1 MKIARIA
8 WLALVLALALG
19 LGLGLSSCSS
29 PSLKRE
35 TLQPRIAFLVSTPG
49 ETVRGETLLQREAV
63 GAFYAA
69 RKSQP
74 AWKLPSGGESVRQA
88 IADIAQDGLDP
99 GDYHLAKIDSL
110 LEARKAGRSDE
121 LDVDLE
127 ILLTDAVAA
136 MIDHARYGRVRP
148 ASLDKRWNVDSRE
161 GAPPLEQALARI
173 AEAPSPAE
181 GIAAEKLDH
190 FIYKGLKAELAR
202 LEAVVAAGGW
212 APIPGGKAIRP
223 GATDPRLPLVR
234 ARLAAT
240 GELPREAAAAADSGA
255 YDDALQA
262 AVKLFQ
268 ERHRL
273 EADGAIDAATLAA
286 MNVSATDRVNQVRVN
301 LERSR
306 WVLPGLTGGDFLLVN
321 LPAFKAY
328 LIRGNQNVW
337 ETRTQIGKEARQ
349 TPSFR
354 ADMKHAIFNP
364 TWTVPPTIL
373 KEDVLGGIAR
383 GENMLAKKNLKV
395 YDRQGNQVD
404 PSSIDWSAATSGGSF
419 PYTLRQDAG
428 ADNALGRV
436 KFMFP
441 NPYDIYLHDTPSR
454 ELFAAET
461 RTFSSGCIRIEDPLG
476 LAQMLL
482 GDKGYDQAK
491 IEQVI
496 ATGKTTQ
503 VELSQPL
510 PVLIVYWTTS
520 VGASGEVRYGPDVYD
535 RDPPVLA
542 ALAAEPRVAAAT
554 P

>member
-1 MKIARIA
+1 MKTSRSGV
-8 WLALVLALALG
+8 LVLLALAMAPG
-19 LGLGLSSCSS
+19 LTSCSS
-29 PSLKRE
+29 PSLSRQ

-49 ETVRGETLLQREAV
+49 ETVRGETLLQRDAV
-63 GAFYAA
+63 AAFYEA
-69 RKSQP
+69 RKAQP
-74 AWKLPSGGESVRQA
+74 AWKLPAGAESVREA
-88 IADIAQDGLDP
+88 IADIARDGLDP
-99 GDYHLAKIDSL
+99 ADYHLAQIDSL
-110 LEARKAGRSDE
+110 IAARKAGRSDE
-121 LDVDLE
+121 IDVDLE

-148 ASLDKRWNVDSRE
+148 ASLDARWNVDSRE
-161 GAPPLEQALARI
+161 GAPPLQDALARV
-173 AEAPSPAE
+173 AQASSPAE
-181 GIAAEKLDH
+181 GLAAEKLDH
-190 FIYKGLKAELAR
+190 FIYKGVKDELAR
-202 LEAVVAAGGW
+202 LETAAQAGGW
-212 APIPGGKAIRP
+212 APIPGKANLAP
-223 GATDPRLPLVR
+223 GGRDARVPLVR
-234 ARLAAT
+234 ARLQAT
-240 GELPREAAAAADSGA
+240 GELAKDAAAADSVT
-255 YDDALQA
+255 YDEALVT

-273 EADGAIDAATLAA
+273 EADGVIDAETVAA
-286 MNVSATDRVNQVRVN
+286 MNVSAADRVNQVKVN

-306 WVLPGLTGGDFLLVN
+306 WVLPGLTGDFLLVN

-395 YDRQGNQVD
+395 YDQQGNQVD
-404 PSSIDWSAATSGGSF
+404 PSSVDWSSATSGGSF

-441 NPYDIYLHDTPSR
+441 NPYDIYLHDTPSKD
-454 ELFAAET
+454 LFAAEK

-476 LAQMLL
+476 LAQLLL
-482 GDKGYDQAK
+482 GDKGYDPAK

-496 ATGKTTQ
+496 ATEKTTQ
-503 VELSQPL
+503 VELTTPL

-520 VGASGEVRYGPDVYD
+520 VGATGEVRWAPDVYD

-542 ALAAEPRVAAAT
+542 ALAATPKVAAAT
-554 P
+554 R